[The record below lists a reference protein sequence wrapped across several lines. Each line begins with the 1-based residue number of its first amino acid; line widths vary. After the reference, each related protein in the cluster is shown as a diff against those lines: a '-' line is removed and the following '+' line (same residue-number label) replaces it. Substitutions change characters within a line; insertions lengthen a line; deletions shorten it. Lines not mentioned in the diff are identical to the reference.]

1 MDNLAKATATG
12 GVREEGKMRMFLV
25 MCFLFLLL
33 ILSDMSGW
41 FRRGWLTTQ
50 GLSLVDRTIAFAFV
64 SVKSLVKPET

>member
-25 MCFLFLLL
+25 MCFLFSLL

-50 GLSLVDRTIAFAFV
+50 GLSLVYGTIAFGFV
-64 SVKSLVKPET
+64 SANFLEKPET